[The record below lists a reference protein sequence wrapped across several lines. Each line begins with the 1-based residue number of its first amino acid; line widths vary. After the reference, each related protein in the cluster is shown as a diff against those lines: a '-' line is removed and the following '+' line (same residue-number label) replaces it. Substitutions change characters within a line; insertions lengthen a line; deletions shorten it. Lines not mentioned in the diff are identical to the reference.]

1 MASTRKTVIQLAQ
14 EAQIDIDEA
23 LIALWDAGYDEII
36 GPNHIFRRREVNRAR
51 RAIGIATR
59 RELRSFTYWIK
70 LLKLK
75 DELELRA
82 LLRKK
87 GVSIGDKTRKLQP
100 KVLSRLKAEA
110 RKLGIDPITGSV
122 SKIDTRVTT
131 GEPPAFK
138 WRTPGHE
145 RELRWLNKEDVRR
158 IHFILVEDFSQG
170 PDPIIPAGVQSESLL
185 ASAVFHPQTALGGT
199 LKYTT
204 VETSASALLYAIT
217 HNHSFH
223 NGNKR
228 TALVSTLVFLD
239 KNGFFPEFDEDQ
251 VFKLVMKLAQHQ
263 IVNFDKQN
271 LSDREVLA
279 VADWLCEW
287 CRPIEKGERPIP
299 FRKLRNILTSYNC
312 KFDSPAGSKVKIT
325 QVIKEQRKSWLIR
338 SRVRELHTQAH
349 YSGEGEDVPITS
361 IQKIRKDL
369 HLNDR
374 HGVDSRAFYDKEPMM
389 ATDFIARYRKTLSRL
404 AKF

>member
-1 MASTRKTVIQLAQ
+1 MASTRKTVNELAQ
-14 EAQIDIDEA
+14 EAKIDADEA
-23 LIALWDAGYDEII
+23 LLALWEAGYDEII
-36 GPNHIFRRREVNRAR
+36 APNHIFRRREVNRAR
-51 RAIGIATR
+51 RALGMATR
-59 RELRSFTYWIK
+59 RELKSIAYWMSV
-70 LLKLK
+70 LDLY
-75 DELELRA
+75 EPELRS
-82 LLRKK
+82 LLRKLL
-87 GVSIGDKTRKLQP
+87 VPIGDKAQKLQP
-100 KVLSRLKAEA
+100 KAISRLKAEA
-110 RKLGIDPITGSV
+110 RKLGINPITGTK
-122 SKIDTRVTT
+122 SKMDILAKKR
-131 GEPPAFK
+131 EPPAFK
-138 WRTPGHE
+138 WRIPGHK
-145 RELRWLNKEDVRR
+145 RELRWLNKEDVRK
-158 IHFILVEDFSQG
+158 IHFILVEDFFHS
-170 PDPIIPAGVQSESLL
+170 PDPINPAGVQSESLL
-185 ASAVFHPQTALGGT
+185 ASAVFHPQTSLGGA

-204 VETSASALLYAIT
+204 VETSAAALLYAIT

-271 LSDREVLA
+271 LSDREILA

-325 QVIKEQRKSWLIR
+325 KIIKDQRKSWLIR
-338 SRVRELHTQAH
+338 SRLRELHTQVH
-349 YSGEGEDVPITS
+349 YTGEGEDVPITS

-369 HLNDR
+369 HLNDQ
-374 HGVDSRAFYDKEPMM
+374 HGVDSRSFYDKEPMI
-389 ATDFIARYRKTLSRL
+389 ATDFISRYRKTLNRL